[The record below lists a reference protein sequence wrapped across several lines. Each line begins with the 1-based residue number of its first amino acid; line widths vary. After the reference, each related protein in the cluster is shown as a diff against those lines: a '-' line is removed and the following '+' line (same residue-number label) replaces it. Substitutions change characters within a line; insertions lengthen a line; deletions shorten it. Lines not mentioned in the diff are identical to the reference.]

1 MRSDLADSQ
10 SPSSRLLPAANW
22 SQEQQKHSQRQRA
35 YDATRRTSDGQHYG
49 YKPPRRKKEKK
60 SADFLLAECKIL
72 TCPMRAF
79 FLSLPRPFLLLHHR
93 VDKRGLH
100 FIALTNAVGSPP
112 SPCQRGNNATRG
124 DIGGIRRANGEKS
137 QQKSMARVMV
147 AVIRDSLNNKEWLW
161 WSFGNFPRTGRK
173 MQQHCDVRSPEAEA
187 KLRQGGRRRAGAP
200 GPSCRAGTG
209 LVPVGF
215 PVGPMRGSCG
225 AHAGSCGLMR
235 AHAGLMRAHAWL
247 MRGSC

>member
-1 MRSDLADSQ
+1 MVRRRKSAPGASDAAWQPATPPAWRAFAKSHGCSHTQLDHLLSPNALSSSKRPCFMRSDLADSQ

-173 MQQHCDVRSPEAEA
+173 MQQHCDVRSPE
-187 KLRQGGRRRAGAP
+187 
-200 GPSCRAGTG
+200 S
-209 LVPVGF
+209 
-215 PVGPMRGSCG
+215 
-225 AHAGSCGLMR
+225 
-235 AHAGLMRAHAWL
+235 
-247 MRGSC
+247 